1 MADESEEEVKSDGVE
16 EAEEL
21 YVEPAEEMNDYE
33 APVEMDG
40 IAALV
45 PLMGAANVNDEQ
57 PQANDG
63 HNAQQQQGQVAAPR
77 QRLSRA
83 AKNPNQR
90 YN

>member
-1 MADESEEEVKSDGVE
+1 MPKCPELDEEDEEVELDDESEE
-16 EAEEL
+16 L
-21 YVEPAEEMNDYE
+21 NDYE